1 MGLHAAL
8 PEAAGASYTTPM
20 SNDNEQSKD
29 AQDRERI
36 ERLENLFLEMAEGH
50 RELRETQQKLTD
62 SALKHDMMLEMLQ
75 AVQRDHTRDI
85 QEHKETQQR
94 HEEMLNRI
102 VAMQERMF
110 TIVEHLTE
118 IQQDHASS
126 IRRHEETQR
135 ELAETQREQK
145 DTQEA
150 MRVAIQT
157 LSNILRR
164 LTENGNSSR

>member
-1 MGLHAAL
+1 MCGAFVVPAQAGTQRAAPL
-8 PEAAGASYTTPM
+8 PAAPPSSYTTPM

-36 ERLENLFLEMAEGH
+36 ERLENLFLEMAQD
-50 RELRETQQKLTD
+50 RQALIA

-85 QEHKETQQR
+85 QEHKETQQQIV
-94 HEEMLNRI
+94 EMLKDI
-102 VAMQERMF
+102 IDIQQTQAAVQQTQA
-110 TIVEHLTE
+110 E
-118 IQQDHASS
+118 IQRDHDIA
-126 IRRHEETQR
+126 IK
-135 ELAETQREQK
+135 EQK
-145 DTQEA
+145 ETQEA

-157 LSNILRR
+157 LSTILRR